1 MSNAPS
7 SPVKK
12 INGFMAGAVLGA
24 EDEELKPY
32 PAERLL
38 PEPKEHTQRGQRE
51 LILKVALWPPCAWS
65 AGLHTYSIH
74 SNNNKL
80 VFLFCFVLFSFV

>member
-1 MSNAPS
+1 
-7 SPVKK
+7 
-12 INGFMAGAVLGA
+12 MAGAVLGA

-51 LILKVALWPPCAWS
+51 LILKVALWPPCA
-65 AGLHTYSIH
+65 
-74 SNNNKL
+74 L
-80 VFLFCFVLFSFV
+80 VCRPAHIQPTLK